1 MKKIL
6 TIIFFSFF
14 YLNSSYG
21 DQPFEGVQIN
31 CYEESGYFEMRNIIT
46 SNLNKFGAWED
57 ENLISIHIPGEAD
70 KENYGSIIKE
80 CKFLPQRAIE
90 NEITIKVIL
99 YPYCYMLSKIKEQR
113 DKCIV
118 HDVKFDLWHIDNKGE
133 KLIFDK
139 TSFFIFE
146 KSYQQI
152 ERVEY
157 LPKDL
162 YFTVH
167 LKYRKNQ
174 TRKYLGDRF
183 FSDEDYNFKE
193 INLWLPGSV
202 SSSEEKYPVTNKLF
216 QKMYK

>member
-14 YLNSSYG
+14 YFNSSYG

-99 YPYCYMLSKIKEQR
+99 YPYCYMLSKI
-113 DKCIV
+113 
-118 HDVKFDLWHIDNKGE
+118 N
-133 KLIFDK
+133 
-139 TSFFIFE
+139 
-146 KSYQQI
+146 
-152 ERVEY
+152 
-157 LPKDL
+157 
-162 YFTVH
+162 
-167 LKYRKNQ
+167 
-174 TRKYLGDRF
+174 
-183 FSDEDYNFKE
+183 
-193 INLWLPGSV
+193 
-202 SSSEEKYPVTNKLF
+202 VTITPR
-216 QKMYK
+216 